1 MDRIG
6 SPGSLFC
13 AVLLSVVPAW
23 ASSIQ
28 TYAYT
33 AAGQSSCATFATTSQ
48 VRTTIGS
55 GSVEVSTPSAGCN
68 VTESLMDLS
77 GAVGPL
83 NASSAATGG
92 GGTTFGIFSYS
103 GTSRSHGDYTTLGV
117 EAEGTLSGATDA
129 FSTRGSEAFAKMDDG
144 YLAPSS
150 IGPNGFVQFNYM
162 LHGTQTVSGRGDTT
176 LELLFAKNAGPGFL
190 AFRANNVTGQG
201 TTVIVNGAFATTL
214 PGLVISTGSITVDTA
229 LSFLVPASSNEH
241 FDLSMVLYGSAIP
254 NASTGQPSPSSVADD
269 FFGTLTIT
277 SINVLD
283 SNGNLITGA
292 QVMRDSTTIGAVASP
307 EPGSMLLAGAA
318 LAAVALLRKNLRP
331 STAHRCL

>member
-6 SPGSLFC
+6 SLFC
-13 AVLLSVVPAW
+13 AALLSVVPAW

-33 AAGQSSCATFATTSQ
+33 AAGQSSCATFSTTSQ
-48 VRTTIGS
+48 VRATIGS
-55 GSVEVSTPSAGCN
+55 GSVEVSTPGPGCN
-68 VTESLMDLS
+68 VTESLMDFT
-77 GAVGPL
+77 GAVGPF

-92 GGTTFGIFSYS
+92 GGTTFGSFSYS
-103 GTSRSHGDYTTLGV
+103 GTSGSQGDYTTIGV

-129 FSTRGSEAFAKMDDG
+129 FSTRGSEAFVKMDDG
-144 YLAPSS
+144 YLISS
-150 IGPNGFVQFNYM
+150 TGPPGFVRFDYM

-201 TTVIVNGAFATTL
+201 TTVVVNGAFVTAL
-214 PGLVISTGSITVDTA
+214 PGLVISTSSITVDTA
-229 LSFLVPASSNEH
+229 LSFLVPASANEH
-241 FDLSMVLYGSAIP
+241 FDFSMVLYASAIP
-254 NASTGQPSPSSVADD
+254 NASTGQASPSSVTDD

-277 SINVLD
+277 NISVLD
-283 SNGNLITGA
+283 SNGNLINGA
-292 QVMRDSTTIGAVASP
+292 QVVRDSATIGAVASP

-318 LAAVALLRKNLRP
+318 LAAVALLRKKLRP
-331 STAHRCL
+331 STAHRWL